1 MDIGEK
7 IRRLRLQRG
16 LTQEELADRCE
27 LTKGFISQVE
37 RNLSSPSI
45 ATLED
50 ILSSLGTGLSSF
62 FSEQKEGKIVFTS
75 DDMFEKIDEE
85 NLLGKITWLVPDAQK
100 NQMEPI
106 LVEIGFGGKSQELP
120 PHEGEEFGYIL
131 SGSVLLHM
139 GSRKWKLRTGDSF
152 SIHPTAVHYLEN
164 QGKTRAKILWIST
177 PPIF

>member
-1 MDIGEK
+1 MDIGDK

-27 LTKGFISQVE
+27 LSKGFISQVE

-50 ILSSLGTGLSSF
+50 LLASLGSSLADF
-62 FSEQKEGKIVFTS
+62 FSEKREEKVVFTPEE
-75 DDMFEKIDEE
+75 MFEKIDEE
-85 NLLGKITWLVPDAQK
+85 TLLGKITWLIPDAQK

-106 LVEIGFGGKSQELP
+106 LIEIGFMGKSQELP
-120 PHEGEEFGYIL
+120 PHEGEEFGY
-131 SGSVLLHM
+131 VLGGNAFLHM
-139 GSRKWKLRTGDSF
+139 GGRKWKLKTGDSF
-152 SIHPTAVHYLEN
+152 CIHPVESHYLEN
-164 QGKTRAKILWIST
+164 KGKTKAKILWISN